1 MSTKGR
7 ITDGLG
13 TGRTVSVTPANALL
27 VQVLPDTSI
36 GIPGALLSRY
46 RLLSEFFLDGG
57 GSSNQVVNGAGT
69 PVEFSIRASVG
80 LTKWIT
86 GFRVIIE
93 GNEFA
98 LATNDFRRYGAIPD
112 PGLPNGLQI
121 EADQGGV
128 ITAIANEPVRITGDY
143 LNYAN
148 EFTNFINAITSNAE
162 YLQFV
167 FRFDQ
172 PIVLTAA
179 STDRLTIRV
188 RDNLIA
194 AVIAVPAARARQ
206 YALATGYQ
214 ESV

>member
-1 MSTKGR
+1 VSTKGR

-13 TGRTVSVTPANALL
+13 TGRTVAVTPANALL

-46 RLLSEFFLDGG
+46 RLLSEFFIDGA
-57 GSSNQVVNGAGT
+57 GSSNQVVNGSAT

-93 GNEFA
+93 GNGFE
-98 LATNDFRRYGAIPD
+98 LATANFRAYGAIPD
-112 PGLPNGLQI
+112 PGLPNGIQI

-148 EFTNFINAITSNAE
+148 GFTNFINAITAQAD

-167 FRFDQ
+167 FRFEQ

-179 STDRLTIRV
+179 STDRVIIRI

-194 AVIAVPAARARQ
+194 AILSSGTPRQ

>member
-36 GIPGALLSRY
+36 GIPGDLLSRY
-46 RLLSEFFLDGG
+46 RLLSEFFLNGA
-57 GSSNQVVNGAGT
+57 GSNNQLVNGSGT

-93 GNEFA
+93 GDNFA
-98 LATNDFRRYGAIPD
+98 LATNDFRRYGAIPN
-112 PGLPNGLQI
+112 PGLPNGTQI
-121 EADQGGV
+121 EANQGGV
-128 ITAIANEPVRITGDY
+128 VTSIASEPIQITGDF

-148 EFTNFINAITSNAE
+148 GFTNFVNAITANAE
-162 YLQFV
+162 YLQFA
-167 FRFDQ
+167 FRFEQ

-179 STDRLTIRV
+179 STDRVIIRV

-194 AVIAVPAARARQ
+194 AVLAPGGTPRQ

>member
-27 VQVLPDTSI
+27 VQVLPATSI
-36 GIPGALLSRY
+36 GIRDALLSRY
-46 RLLSEFFLDGG
+46 RLLSEFFTDGG

-69 PVEFSIRASVG
+69 PVEFSIRAEPG

-86 GFRVIIE
+86 GFRVVIE
-93 GNEFA
+93 GNNFE
-98 LATNDFRRYGAIPD
+98 LATADFRRYGFILD
-112 PGLPNGLQI
+112 PGLPNGIQI

-128 ITAIANEPVRITGDY
+128 ITSIANEPVRITGDY

-148 EFTNFINAITSNAE
+148 GFTNFINAITAQAD

-167 FRFDQ
+167 FRFEQ

-179 STDRLTIRV
+179 STDRVIIRI
-188 RDNLIA
+188 RDNLTLAILSSGT
-194 AVIAVPAARARQ
+194 PRQ

>member
-13 TGRTVSVTPANALL
+13 TGRTVAVTPANALL

-46 RLLSEFFLDGG
+46 RLLSEFFIDGA
-57 GSSNQVVNGAGT
+57 GSSNQVVNGSAT

-93 GNEFA
+93 GNGFE
-98 LATNDFRRYGAIPD
+98 LATANFRAYGAIPD
-112 PGLPNGLQI
+112 PGLPNGIQI

-148 EFTNFINAITSNAE
+148 GFTNFINAITAQAD

-167 FRFDQ
+167 FRFEQ

-179 STDRLTIRV
+179 STDRVIIRI

-194 AVIAVPAARARQ
+194 AILSSGTPRQ

>member
-46 RLLSEFFLDGG
+46 RLLSEFFTDGG

-93 GNEFA
+93 GNNFE
-98 LATNDFRRYGAIPD
+98 LATANFRAYGAIPD
-112 PGLPNGLQI
+112 PGLPNGIQI

-143 LNYAN
+143 LNYATS
-148 EFTNFINAITSNAE
+148 FTNFVNAITAQAD
-162 YLQFV
+162 YLQFA
-167 FRFDQ
+167 FRFEQ

-179 STDRLTIRV
+179 STDRVVIRV

-194 AVIAVPAARARQ
+194 AILSSGTPRQ

>member
-36 GIPGALLSRY
+36 GIPGDLLSRY
-46 RLLSEFFLDGG
+46 RLLSEFFLDGA
-57 GSSNQVVNGAGT
+57 GSNNQLVIGSLAT
-69 PVEFSIRASVG
+69 PVEFTVRASVG

-93 GNEFA
+93 GNNFE
-98 LATNDFRRYGAIPD
+98 LATADFRRYGAIPD
-112 PGLPNGLQI
+112 PGLTNGIQI

-128 ITAIANEPVRITGDY
+128 ITSIANEPVRITGDY

-148 EFTNFINAITSNAE
+148 GFTNFINAITAQAD

-167 FRFDQ
+167 FRFEQ

-179 STDRLTIRV
+179 STDRVIIRV

-194 AVIAVPAARARQ
+194 AVLSSGTPRQ

>member
-1 MSTKGR
+1 VSTKGR

-13 TGRTVSVTPANALL
+13 TGRTVAVTPANALL

-46 RLLSEFFLDGG
+46 RLLSEFFIDGA
-57 GSSNQVVNGAGT
+57 GSSNQVVNGSAT

-93 GNEFA
+93 GNGFE
-98 LATNDFRRYGAIPD
+98 LATANFRAYGAIPD
-112 PGLPNGLQI
+112 PGLPNGIQI

-143 LNYAN
+143 LNYATS
-148 EFTNFINAITSNAE
+148 FTNFVNAITAQAD

-167 FRFDQ
+167 FRFEQ

-179 STDRLTIRV
+179 STDRVVIRI
-188 RDNLIA
+188 RDNLTLAILSSST
-194 AVIAVPAARARQ
+194 PRQ